1 MPSSAPPTDAH
12 HRLLAPAPGSVLAEF
27 TSGRRLS
34 CWASAAE
41 TGAIQTWVA
50 DTTALR
56 RGLSNAGL
64 ENFSKHERDY

>member
-34 CWASAAE
+34 CLGFGSRNR
-41 TGAIQTWVA
+41 AIQTWVA

>member
-34 CWASAAE
+34 CLGFGSRNR
-41 TGAIQTWVA
+41 G
-50 DTTALR
+50 DTNVGCGYDRFAT
-56 RGLSNAGL
+56 GLSNAGL

>member
-1 MPSSAPPTDAH
+1 MP
-12 HRLLAPAPGSVLAEF
+12 
-27 TSGRRLS
+27 GRFR
-34 CWASAAE
+34 
-41 TGAIQTWVA
+41 VA